1 MAATVLAAD
10 WPQFLGPR
18 RSGVST
24 ETGLIA
30 TWPKDGPPKL
40 WDKSVGAGFSSPVVA
55 GERLILFH
63 RLDNN
68 EVVEC
73 LDPATGRQRWKFA
86 YESKYVDDFGFDE
99 GPRSTPVI
107 AGERVYTLGADGDLH
122 CLELETGKKVWERRI
137 NTDYQVR
144 KGFFGVGT
152 SPLVDDGRLFINVGG
167 KDAGI
172 VALDAGTGKEL
183 WKATR
188 HEASYS
194 SPVIA
199 TVAGTRHLVFLTR
212 EGIVSL
218 DPATGAVRFSKQWRS
233 KNRNSVNA
241 ATPLVVDDVLFV
253 SAEYNTG
260 AFAGRIGK
268 DSLEELWSG
277 ENILSNH
284 YNTSIAHNGYLY
296 GIDGRADIGVA
307 QLRCVELKTGKV
319 KWSESPFGCAALLLA
334 DERLIALTEK
344 GDVVLI
350 DATPDAY
357 REKAR
362 AALLE
367 KPCRSAPALSNGRL
381 FARDPK
387 RLVCW
392 NVKK

>member
-1 MAATVLAAD
+1 VVQSPAAD
-10 WPQFLGPR
+10 WPQFLGPTR
-18 RSGVST
+18 NGIST
-24 ETGLIA
+24 ETGLLA
-30 TWPKDGPPKL
+30 AWSKEGPPKL
-40 WDKSVGAGFSSPVVA
+40 WDRTVGAGFSSPVVA

-63 RLDNN
+63 RVDND

-73 LDPATGRQRWKFA
+73 LDAATGQSRWKFA
-86 YESKYVDDFGFDE
+86 YETKYVDDFGFDE
-99 GPRSTPVI
+99 GPRATPVI
-107 AGERVYTLGADGDLH
+107 AGDRVYTLGADGDLH
-122 CLELETGKKVWERRI
+122 CLELATGKKVWSHRLNAE
-137 NTDYQVR
+137 YQVR
-144 KGFFGVGT
+144 KGFFGVGG
-152 SPLVDDGRLFINVGG
+152 SPLLDDGKLFVNVGG
-167 KDAGI
+167 RDAGI
-172 VALDAGTGKEL
+172 VALEAGTGKEL

-194 SPVIA
+194 SPTAA
-199 TVAGTRHLVFLTR
+199 TVAGTRHIIFLTR

-218 DPATGAVRFSKQWRS
+218 DPATGAIRFSKQWRS

-241 ATPLVVDDVLFV
+241 ATPLIVDDVLFV

-268 DSLEELWSG
+268 DSLQEIWSG

-284 YNTSIAHNGYLY
+284 YNTCIPYQGYLY

-307 QLRCVELKTGKV
+307 QLRCVELKSGTV
-319 KWSESPFGCAALLLA
+319 KWSESPFGCASLILA
-334 DERLIALTEK
+334 EGRLIALTEK
-344 GDVVLI
+344 GELVLI
-350 DATPDAY
+350 EATPAGY

-362 AALLE
+362 ATLLE

-392 NVKK
+392 NLKK